1 MDSGG
6 QDIRDIVPGLA
17 NAACP
22 MPEVVTGGQPTE
34 EHLRTF
40 LDHGYKT
47 ILDLRAPDEPRPFD
61 EPEAARRIGLE
72 YVSLPVTPGTP
83 SATSCATSRSGRS
96 SSTAPRETASAPSS
110 SPISCWMRGA
120 RDRRRWRRQS
130 KWDSGARTW
139 PGAPWTTWRGI
150 RSSPGHRAAAVF
162 PERLNDEIRA
172 QESRPTRCAEILGD
186 TRSESAAACHEG
198 YPSQASGGH
207 EAFGPD
213 FPAKGH

>member
-72 YVSLPVTPGTP
+72 YVSLPVTPETLTDEIFDTFRDLMRDESKRP
-83 SATSCATSRSGRS
+83 VVIHCASGNRV
-96 SSTAPRETASAPSS
+96 
-110 SPISCWMRGA
+110 GA
-120 RDRRRWRRQS
+120 VLIPYLVLDEGRTRQE
-130 KWDSGARTW
+130 ALE
-139 PGAPWTTWRGI
+139 
-150 RSSPGHRAAAVF
+150 AAVEVGLRSQDLAGRAMDYV
-162 PERLNDEIRA
+162 ERH
-172 QESRPTRCAEILGD
+172 QE
-186 TRSESAAACHEG
+186 
-198 YPSQASGGH
+198 
-207 EAFGPD
+207 
-213 FPAKGH
+213 